1 MQHLTIADRL
11 KETSIRGRVAFG
23 ITCLE
28 IYFEHLNLQDDT
40 LVKGLL
46 EKMWEFVSSNS
57 LDKWEYEIKGFLP
70 IIVLNSSASE
80 KFENVSFLK
89 HSQSKAYEKM
99 YLSLPETLV
108 TMIDTVADIG
118 FDNLY
123 AGTTGY
129 SKGTFDETMS
139 VIDLMNESQLPLPD
153 LARFERSE
161 FSEFHG
167 WGDAVNKEFFAA

>member
-1 MQHLTIADRL
+1 
-11 KETSIRGRVAFG
+11 
-23 ITCLE
+23 
-28 IYFEHLNLQDDT
+28 
-40 LVKGLL
+40 
-46 EKMWEFVSSNS
+46 
-57 LDKWEYEIKGFLP
+57 
-70 IIVLNSSASE
+70 
-80 KFENVSFLK
+80 
-89 HSQSKAYEKM
+89 
-99 YLSLPETLV
+99 
-108 TMIDTVADIG
+108 MIDTVADIG